1 MEKKMLEKRADA
13 DKDEEVYEICVK
25 CVMDDRWSAWFED
38 FQLLHATDS
47 ETTFIGKIKDS
58 ERLFTFL
65 GKIRDLGIPLLSD
78 RRDYKREDGIKP

>member
-1 MEKKMLEKRADA
+1 MEKKMPENQANA
-13 DKDEEVYEICVK
+13 NEDEEVYEICVK

-38 FQLLHATDS
+38 FQLSHETDG

-65 GKIRDLGIPLLSD
+65 GKIRDLGIPLLSVK
-78 RRDYKREDGIKP
+78 RVYLRDDCSKP